1 MMRPSRRRTY
11 SEDEFIRDIERQ
23 VADPRLAENELRP
36 ALEGLLEICANQRE
50 QLERVIRISDGFQTM
65 ALTEQ
70 RSLAEECERHLRRLE
85 KLTRISDRYQDS
97 LRDLKVALEE
107 AALQDPLT
115 GLGNRRQLIEQMS
128 SEIDRATRK
137 GTSLNLA
144 LLDIDHFKAVND
156 THGHEVGDQLL
167 CRIASTIR
175 DNLREYDTCGRWGG
189 EEFVA
194 LLPDTDREQAATICE
209 RVRHGIETIGP
220 LPGMEEDR
228 PITASIGI
236 TAVQPGEDWSLAL
249 KRADDLLL
257 KAKQSGR
264 NQILFAD
271 ADADNTS

>member
-1 MMRPSRRRTY
+1 MRPSRPRTY

-23 VADPRLAENELRP
+23 LADPRLAENELRP
-36 ALEGLLEICANQRE
+36 ALKGLLEICATQRE
-50 QLERVIRISDGFQTM
+50 QLERVIRISDGFQSM

-97 LRDLKVALEE
+97 LRDLKMALEE

-115 GLGNRRQLIEQMS
+115 GLGNRRQLTEQMS
-128 SEIDRATRK
+128 AEIDRATRK

-144 LLDIDHFKAVND
+144 LLDIDRFKTVND

-167 CRIASTIR
+167 CLIADTIR

-189 EEFVA
+189 EEFVV
-194 LLPDTDREQAATICE
+194 LLPDTDREQAATVCE
-209 RVRHGIETIGP
+209 RVRHGIETIEP

-236 TAVQPGEDWSLAL
+236 TAVQPGEAWSLAL

-264 NQILFAD
+264 NQLLFAD
-271 ADADNTS
+271 ADAGNTS